1 MKKEKVL
8 VLFGGKSV
16 EHDISIITTLQMSK
30 NLPKEFDF
38 VFCYIAKNSLWWTA
52 DNLTNIEIYKN
63 FDKLAKNKKQLTFAF
78 GEDKLYF
85 KKGKNYRFFAKIDF
99 IFNCCHGSV
108 GENGSLQGLSQL
120 CQVAQSCSDVASSA
134 LCMDKAFMKDILNAH
149 NLKNPK
155 HLVFKKCQYVHL
167 SEQEKQQIFDEI
179 NLPLVVKPANG
190 GSSIGISVCKS
201 QAEFFDAV
209 ELAFKFDEKIVV
221 EKYVESLR
229 EFNCAAF
236 EYKQNLFVS
245 KVNEVFDKGD
255 IYSFEDKY
263 LQVENSPKK
272 KVGEK
277 LSKQIQELTEQVY
290 KLFDCAGVVRVDFL
304 YDAKEKQLYVNE
316 INSIP
321 GSLAFYLF
329 EGVSFE
335 ELVRSLIVEGL
346 RKEKEKQ
353 KLVCTFESDA
363 LEIFKTA
370 KPVKK

>member
-16 EHDISIITTLQMSK
+16 EHDISIITTLQMAK
-30 NLPKEFDF
+30 NLPEEFDF
-38 VFCYIAKNSLWWTA
+38 VFCYIDKNSLWWTA
-52 DNLTNIEIYKN
+52 ENLTDIEIYRN
-63 FDKLAKNKKQLTFAF
+63 FDKFAKNKKQLTFAF

-85 KKGKNYRFFAKIDF
+85 KKGKNYRVFAKIDF
-99 IFNCCHGSV
+99 VFNCCHGSI

-120 CQVAQSCSDVASSA
+120 CQIAQSCSDVASAA
-134 LCMDKAFMKDILNAH
+134 LCMDKAFMKDVLNAH
-149 NLKNPK
+149 DLKNPK
-155 HLVFKKCQYVHL
+155 HLVLKKCKFVHM
-167 SEQEKQQIFDEI
+167 SEKEKQQIFDEI
-179 NLPLVVKPANG
+179 SLPLVVKPANG

-201 QAEFFDAV
+201 QAEFFDGI
-209 ELAFKFDEKIVV
+209 ELAFKFDEKVVV
-221 EKYVESLR
+221 EKYVEPLR
-229 EFNCAAF
+229 EFNCAVF

-245 KVNEVFDKGD
+245 NVNEVFDKGD
-255 IYSFEDKY
+255 IYSFENKY
-263 LQVENSPKK
+263 LQSSNPTKK
-272 KVGEK
+272 KVGTT

-329 EGVSFE
+329 EGVSFKD
-335 ELVRSLIVEGL
+335 LVRSLIVEGL
-346 RKEKEKQ
+346 RKKTEKQ
-353 KLVCTFESDA
+353 KLISSFESDA